1 MKTLVVYYSY
11 EGNTELIAR
20 AISDTF
26 KCDCISI
33 KPVNEMK
40 SKGFAKYVWGGGQVV
55 MKIVPKIEPININ
68 LDDYDFILIGSPIWA
83 GTYAPPIRS
92 FIESTNC
99 SNKKIAYFYT
109 HLGGA
114 ELAEK
119 RATQVFNKQNTLVSC
134 LGLME
139 VNNHPDES
147 KAQAIEWVK
156 SIL

>member
-1 MKTLVVYYSY
+1 MKTLIVYYSY
-11 EGNTELIAR
+11 EGNTELIAK

-26 KCDCISI
+26 HFDCISI
-33 KPVNEMK
+33 KPIKEMK

-68 LDDYDFILIGSPIWA
+68 LDEYDFIIIGSPIWA

-92 FIESTNC
+92 FIESTGC
-99 SNKKIAYFYT
+99 SSKKIAYFYT

-114 ELAEK
+114 DLAEE
-119 RATQVFNKQNTLVSC
+119 RATQVFNKQNKLVSC
-134 LGLME
+134 LGLMN
-139 VNNHPDES
+139 VNEHPEQS
-147 KAQAIEWVK
+147 KTQAIEWVK

>member
-11 EGNTELIAR
+11 EGNTECIAR
-20 AISDTF
+20 AISESYGF
-26 KCDCISI
+26 DCISI

-55 MKIVPKIEPININ
+55 MKIIPKIEPINID
-68 LDDYDFILIGSPIWA
+68 LDNYDFVIIGSPIWA
-83 GTYAPPIRS
+83 GTFAPPIRS
-92 FIESTNC
+92 FLENKKMI
-99 SNKKIAYFYT
+99 NKKIAYFYT

-114 ELAEK
+114 DLVEE
-119 RATQVFNKQNTLVSC
+119 RAKQTFNKHNILVSS

-139 VNNHPDES
+139 VNLHPDES
-147 KAQAIEWVK
+147 KKQAIEWVK

>member
-11 EGNTELIAR
+11 EGNTELIAK

-26 KCDCISI
+26 KFDCISI
-33 KPVNEMK
+33 KPVKEMK

-55 MKIVPKIEPININ
+55 MKIVPKIETININ
-68 LDDYDFILIGSPIWA
+68 LEDYDFILIGSPIWA

-99 SNKKIAYFYT
+99 SNKKIGYFYT

-114 ELAEK
+114 ELAEE
-119 RATQVFNKQNTLVSC
+119 RAANVFNKQNTLVSC

-139 VNNHPDES
+139 VNNHPEES
-147 KAQAIEWVK
+147 ESQAIEWVK

>member
-11 EGNTELIAR
+11 EGNTELIAK

-26 KCDCISI
+26 KFDCISI
-33 KPVNEMK
+33 KPVKEMK
-40 SKGFAKYVWGGGQVV
+40 SKGFTKYVWGGGQVV
-55 MKIVPKIEPININ
+55 MKIVPKIEPINVN
-68 LDDYDFILIGSPIWA
+68 LDDYDFIIIGSPIWA

-92 FIESTNC
+92 FIESTHC
-99 SNKKIAYFYT
+99 INKRIGYFYT

-134 LGLME
+134 LGLMN
-139 VNNHPDES
+139 VSDHPEES
-147 KAQAIEWVK
+147 KIQAIEWVK